1 MVRSFLIRSM
11 RCLFLVGVL
20 LAVVSVVAG
29 KEPAADRKLNIDP
42 ALRKALLRALRHLK
56 ERQEEEKQEQLLGD
70 VNTTEE
76 NFATTILDELLE
88 ESTVADGGVDGRAG
102 GDFRPYA
109 QPDTIEGEV
118 EQRETGAVTV
128 GSPDAN
134 EIIKTIIIAKPKTTL
149 STPKQDAENE
159 IVPLVE
165 EPPAPTTTV
174 APPPPTPPSTT
185 TVSVPVS
192 TTPAPTH
199 NEDGENIEQVKS
211 EDVKIFQAPLV
222 AAFTVQQ
229 DQLGVPRNVIPLLQ
243 TPPKQK
249 PPSPATNA
257 PPAPAPIPVESPVS
271 LSTRALE
278 EKTRLLEQQLI
289 ALQNQQRAQ
298 EQLLRAKIQ
307 QEQAIIQQQQQQ
319 LQQQKQR
326 LEEETRLRIQRF
338 EQEQRLFRQQ
348 QQQLFQQQFQQQQP
362 PSTQQLPPFK
372 PQQQPLQPPLAPQ
385 PTFVQ
390 ELPRPGPAV
399 QFIPSVSL
407 PGGKPI
413 PISVELQLPF
423 KEAVDFQPQ
432 PPQGPPPKT
441 TTSIEQV
448 KAISQ
453 PPPPPPPQL
462 TREQALPLK
471 PFQPFNLFPVLP
483 PLLLGPSP
491 FDQQQLPPLQQ
502 RNRVFRQEPNTG
514 NFGLNVGPQ
523 QQQQQAPFRP
533 SQPLGPSATDS
544 QSLQNLLLQ
553 SGITSRSAEDFNI
566 ITKVLA
572 LNHGIPQASSQRMF
586 AKLSPDQQRQLLFRN
601 TDRARSVD
609 RYRAAPD
616 TERPVLAKLT
626 PDDRRQD
633 LLDALARFSYFERWS
648 DEQRRDCCHRAQLRR
663 YPPDQTVFVEG
674 EAPVNYAHF
683 VLSGECGLLQCLKL
697 HRRRDRRTGAKRYRL
712 SPAQP
717 TEDEI
722 TRFHRRRHRH
732 QQPFASSPLE
742 LPDAGRKPA
751 NQRHECHFVDI
762 ATYSRGSVFGI
773 GEHMVDRAV
782 FARTAVECLLI
793 PRYWL
798 LEKPQNRGN
807 IWNRVRI
814 FLEQRQPS
822 RERLFRWFLG
832 ELLWHRYRRQLVD
845 DFRLVHAPRHLPR
858 LNDVPLVCRIAECDD

>member
-1 MVRSFLIRSM
+1 MERRL
-11 RCLFLVGVL
+11 RCLLLVGALV
-20 LAVVSVVAG
+20 AVVGVATA
-29 KEPAADRKLNIDP
+29 KEGGTGADRKLNIDP

-56 ERQEEEKQEQLLGD
+56 ERQEEERQEQLLGD

-88 ESTVADGGVDGRAG
+88 ESTVADGGVPRAV
-102 GDFRPYA
+102 DTFPPYD
-109 QPDTIEGEV
+109 PDRDTIEGEV

-128 GSPDAN
+128 GSADAN

-149 STPKQDAENE
+149 STPKLDAENE
-159 IVPLVE
+159 IVPPAV
-165 EPPAPTTTV
+165 PPPDQTATTTTTTV
-174 APPPPTPPSTT
+174 APAPSTPSAT
-185 TVSVPVS
+185 TTTYVPPVP

-243 TPPKQK
+243 TPPKTQK
-249 PPSPATNA
+249 PPVPDFKPSPVVLAPATTA
-257 PPAPAPIPVESPVS
+257 PVAAPSAAD

-307 QEQAIIQQQQQQ
+307 QEHAIIQQQQQQ

-348 QQQLFQQQFQQQQP
+348 QQQHFQQQQFQQFQQQP

-372 PQQQPLQPPLAPQ
+372 PQQQQQQQQQQQLLQPPPQQLAPQ

-432 PPQGPPPKT
+432 QPQQQQQQQQPLPLSQGPKT
-441 TTSIEQV
+441 TTSVEQV
-448 KAISQ
+448 KALSQ
-453 PPPPPPPQL
+453 PPQL
-462 TREQALPLK
+462 AREQALPLK

-502 RNRVFRQEPNTG
+502 RNRVFRQEPVTG
-514 NFGLNVGPQ
+514 NFGLNAGPPPPQ
-523 QQQQQAPFRP
+523 QQQPPFRP
-533 SQPLGPSATDS
+533 SQPLASFTGQAGQPSAAALTDS
-544 QSLQNLLLQ
+544 QNLQNLLLQ

-586 AKLSPDQQRQLLFRN
+586 AKLSPDQQRQLLFR
-601 TDRARSVD
+601 
-609 RYRAAPD
+609 
-616 TERPVLAKLT
+616 K
-626 PDDRRQD
+626 
-633 LLDALARFSYFERWS
+633 
-648 DEQRRDCCHRAQLRR
+648 
-663 YPPDQTVFVEG
+663 
-674 EAPVNYAHF
+674 
-683 VLSGECGLLQCLKL
+683 
-697 HRRRDRRTGAKRYRL
+697 
-712 SPAQP
+712 
-717 TEDEI
+717 
-722 TRFHRRRHRH
+722 
-732 QQPFASSPLE
+732 
-742 LPDAGRKPA
+742 
-751 NQRHECHFVDI
+751 
-762 ATYSRGSVFGI
+762 
-773 GEHMVDRAV
+773 
-782 FARTAVECLLI
+782 
-793 PRYWL
+793 
-798 LEKPQNRGN
+798 
-807 IWNRVRI
+807 
-814 FLEQRQPS
+814 
-822 RERLFRWFLG
+822 
-832 ELLWHRYRRQLVD
+832 
-845 DFRLVHAPRHLPR
+845 
-858 LNDVPLVCRIAECDD
+858 

>member
-1 MVRSFLIRSM
+1 MIFRPL
-11 RCLFLVGVL
+11 LLLGVL
-20 LAVVSVVAG
+20 LTVVIVVAA
-29 KEPAADRKLNIDP
+29 KDASTAERKLNIDP

-70 VNTTEE
+70 ANTTEE

-88 ESTVADGGVDGRAG
+88 ESTVADSDARVRDTSGVDYHTFVAN
-102 GDFRPYA
+102 A
-109 QPDTIEGEV
+109 QEDDRDTIEGEV
-118 EQRETGAVTV
+118 EQRDTGAVTI
-128 GSPDAN
+128 GSSDAN
-134 EIIKTIIIAKPKTTL
+134 EIIKTIIIAKPKATL
-149 STPKQDAENE
+149 TAPKLESENE
-159 IVPLVE
+159 IVPPVE
-165 EPPAPTTTV
+165 QSTAGTTDVPLPVTSSTTQQPPV
-174 APPPPTPPSTT
+174 STT
-185 TVSVPVS
+185 TGIPVP

-249 PPSPATNA
+249 SPGATDFKPSPVILPVGAA
-257 PPAPAPIPVESPVS
+257 ASAPAPSPVATVPLLQIQAVPSTQPLLAPLAPPSAIS

-278 EKTRLLEQQLI
+278 EKTRQLEQQLF

-348 QQQLFQQQFQQQQP
+348 QAQFQQQQQFQQQP

-372 PQQQPLQPPLAPQ
+372 PQPLPLQQQPLQQQQAPQ

-413 PISVELQLPF
+413 PISVEQQLPF

-432 PPQGPPPKT
+432 QPPQQQQQVSQQGPKT
-441 TTSIEQV
+441 TTSVEQV

-453 PPPPPPPQL
+453 PPQL
-462 TREQALPLK
+462 AREQALPLK

-483 PLLLGPSP
+483 PLLIGPNP

-502 RNRVFRQEPNTG
+502 RNRVFRQEPVTG
-514 NFGLNVGPQ
+514 NFGLNVGPP
-523 QQQQQAPFRP
+523 QQAPFRP
-533 SQPLGPSATDS
+533 SQPLAFNGQTSVPLSDS
-544 QSLQNLLLQ
+544 QNLQNLLFQ

-586 AKLSPDQQRQLLFRN
+586 AKLSPDQQRQLLFR
-601 TDRARSVD
+601 
-609 RYRAAPD
+609 
-616 TERPVLAKLT
+616 K
-626 PDDRRQD
+626 
-633 LLDALARFSYFERWS
+633 
-648 DEQRRDCCHRAQLRR
+648 
-663 YPPDQTVFVEG
+663 
-674 EAPVNYAHF
+674 
-683 VLSGECGLLQCLKL
+683 
-697 HRRRDRRTGAKRYRL
+697 
-712 SPAQP
+712 
-717 TEDEI
+717 
-722 TRFHRRRHRH
+722 
-732 QQPFASSPLE
+732 
-742 LPDAGRKPA
+742 
-751 NQRHECHFVDI
+751 
-762 ATYSRGSVFGI
+762 
-773 GEHMVDRAV
+773 
-782 FARTAVECLLI
+782 
-793 PRYWL
+793 
-798 LEKPQNRGN
+798 
-807 IWNRVRI
+807 
-814 FLEQRQPS
+814 
-822 RERLFRWFLG
+822 
-832 ELLWHRYRRQLVD
+832 
-845 DFRLVHAPRHLPR
+845 
-858 LNDVPLVCRIAECDD
+858 